1 MKKTNSKLHLS
12 VNNFLEAAQVFT
24 HEFCC
29 HNFDQSENRLVLE
42 RDQSVTKLKANPLK
56 IIFDSFYHRQLKTRN
71 FKIFTE
77 ATLLVASKLIKFP
90 SLIYRV
96 SPLPPP
102 LSVLTGRRT
111 LTS

>member
-1 MKKTNSKLHLS
+1 M
-12 VNNFLEAAQVFT
+12 NNFLEAAQVFT

-29 HNFDQSENRLVLE
+29 HDFAQSENRLVLE

-90 SLIYRV
+90 
-96 SPLPPP
+96 
-102 LSVLTGRRT
+102 
-111 LTS
+111 